1 MLKLLKFPRSNDSVK
16 PNKSKRAVV
25 NMVLSIFFCLCIV
38 LFLISQI
45 RFHKEMDRNIATYSL
60 SMDLKEQIKDMCATI
75 DTPKDIIRQSSNMTS
90 NELSF
95 TAKNNIQCGKANY
108 VGYAQL
114 TSAIINYAFQVKKL
128 PYKAKPV
135 VGKVYLFGLD
145 LNNVA
150 QKRLPKKHRPFFKDH
165 DFVEV
170 DLGDKTIYVDSS
182 LQDLTGYKFYQTKIA
197 N

>member
-1 MLKLLKFPRSNDSVK
+1 MSRRKAVKIIIISV
-16 PNKSKRAVV
+16 
-25 NMVLSIFFCLCIV
+25 LICLCGV
-38 LFLISQI
+38 MFLISQI
-45 RFHKEMDRNIATYSL
+45 KLQKDRDRNITYAITS
-60 SMDLKEQIKDMCATI
+60 DKKEQIKVICGDSDSTNDLIKECSELVC
-75 DTPKDIIRQSSNMTS
+75 K
-90 NELSF
+90 ELSF
-95 TAKNNIQCGKANY
+95 AAKNNIQCGKANC

-135 VGKVYLFGLD
+135 VGKVYLFGID

-150 QKRLPKKHRPFFKDH
+150 QKILPQKHRPFFKDH

-170 DLGDKTIYVDSS
+170 DLGDRTIYVDSS

>member
-1 MLKLLKFPRSNDSVK
+1 MLKIKVIIKVFLFV
-16 PNKSKRAVV
+16 
-25 NMVLSIFFCLCIV
+25 LCIGCCLL
-38 LFLISQI
+38 LFIVSQI
-45 RFHKEMDRNIATYSL
+45 KFEKETDRNVVTYSL
-60 SMDLKEQIKDMCATI
+60 TSDLKERTREMCNDSDSPEKIIKECSGFAC
-75 DTPKDIIRQSSNMTS
+75 K
-90 NELSF
+90 ELSF
-95 TAKNNIQCGKANY
+95 SAKNNIQCGKANC

-135 VGKVYLFGLD
+135 VGKVYLFGID

-150 QKRLPKKHRPFFKDH
+150 QQILPQKYRPFFKDH
-165 DFVEV
+165 DFVEI

>member
-1 MLKLLKFPRSNDSVK
+1 MREKTKARKKCKVFSYLLRPIIIIAVLIGMAML
-16 PNKSKRAVV
+16 
-25 NMVLSIFFCLCIV
+25 
-38 LFLISQI
+38 LISQLELNKS
-45 RFHKEMDRNIATYSL
+45 FNRNIAIYKL
-60 SMDLKEQIKDMCATI
+60 QE
-75 DTPKDIIRQSSNMTS
+75 DTKKKIAQDIIPLETETDIIKYCSDVVADM
-90 NELSF
+90 LSF
-95 TAKNNIQCGKANY
+95 DRKNMIPNGKANC

-135 VGKVYLFGLD
+135 VGKVYLFGID

-150 QKRLPKKHRPFFKDH
+150 QQILPQKHRPFFKDH